1 MAKLTID
8 NFGPIKN
15 AEFELK
21 KVNVFI
27 GQQGEGKSC
36 VMKIAAF
43 CMWVEKVYLSG
54 EIVDLQ
60 SDLSP
65 KAFVEKYLL
74 EFYKLADFAK
84 ISENQYSIIAYN
96 NDGKFKININLKKN
110 SEKWMEIVDIE
121 SILQPRRIAYIPAER
136 SIVSTI
142 PNLSEI
148 KVQNTNLFKFL
159 VDWENAHK
167 LYSAKNK
174 LNILGLNAEYF
185 YDEKSRID
193 YLTVKDNGVETNIKM
208 TNAASGFQSLVPI
221 YILTNYYLNTA
232 NILSIKEKQRI
243 DDLKKILE
251 YYSSK
256 MQDDVVKMVQSN
268 INHLNNNRNCNIFL
282 EEPEVNIFPDIQYR
296 LIKFLFSTLNNGYDN
311 TLSIATHSPYILTV
325 IDNLIYAAKVGKI
338 RPEKVKEI
346 VLDKE
351 WMPIENVS
359 AYYLNNGKVLSIID
373 DELGEIDPALIDKIS
388 HVINHEYDLIR
399 DIEYETEEHRRT
411 A

>member
-1 MAKLTID
+1 
-8 NFGPIKN
+8 
-15 AEFELK
+15 
-21 KVNVFI
+21 
-27 GQQGEGKSC
+27 
-36 VMKIAAF
+36 
-43 CMWVEKVYLSG
+43 
-54 EIVDLQ
+54 
-60 SDLSP
+60 
-65 KAFVEKYLL
+65 
-74 EFYKLADFAK
+74 
-84 ISENQYSIIAYN
+84 
-96 NDGKFKININLKKN
+96 
-110 SEKWMEIVDIE
+110 
-121 SILQPRRIAYIPAER
+121 
-136 SIVSTI
+136 
-142 PNLSEI
+142 
-148 KVQNTNLFKFL
+148 
-159 VDWENAHK
+159 
-167 LYSAKNK
+167 
-174 LNILGLNAEYF
+174 
-185 YDEKSRID
+185 
-193 YLTVKDNGVETNIKM
+193 M

-221 YILTNYYLNTA
+221 CFLSNYYLNTA

-359 AYYLNNGKVLSIID
+359 AYYLNNGKALSIID

-388 HVINHEYDLIR
+388 HVINHEYDIIR

>member
-1 MAKLTID
+1 
-8 NFGPIKN
+8 
-15 AEFELK
+15 
-21 KVNVFI
+21 
-27 GQQGEGKSC
+27 
-36 VMKIAAF
+36 
-43 CMWVEKVYLSG
+43 
-54 EIVDLQ
+54 
-60 SDLSP
+60 
-65 KAFVEKYLL
+65 
-74 EFYKLADFAK
+74 
-84 ISENQYSIIAYN
+84 
-96 NDGKFKININLKKN
+96 
-110 SEKWMEIVDIE
+110 
-121 SILQPRRIAYIPAER
+121 
-136 SIVSTI
+136 
-142 PNLSEI
+142 
-148 KVQNTNLFKFL
+148 
-159 VDWENAHK
+159 
-167 LYSAKNK
+167 
-174 LNILGLNAEYF
+174 
-185 YDEKSRID
+185 
-193 YLTVKDNGVETNIKM
+193 M

-221 YILTNYYLNTA
+221 CILTNYYLNTA

-359 AYYLNNGKVLSIID
+359 AYYLNNGKALSIID

-388 HVINHEYDLIR
+388 HVINHEYDIIR

>member
-193 YLTVKDNGVETNIKM
+193 Y
-208 TNAASGFQSLVPI
+208 
-221 YILTNYYLNTA
+221 
-232 NILSIKEKQRI
+232 
-243 DDLKKILE
+243 
-251 YYSSK
+251 
-256 MQDDVVKMVQSN
+256 
-268 INHLNNNRNCNIFL
+268 
-282 EEPEVNIFPDIQYR
+282 
-296 LIKFLFSTLNNGYDN
+296 
-311 TLSIATHSPYILTV
+311 
-325 IDNLIYAAKVGKI
+325 
-338 RPEKVKEI
+338 
-346 VLDKE
+346 
-351 WMPIENVS
+351 
-359 AYYLNNGKVLSIID
+359 
-373 DELGEIDPALIDKIS
+373 
-388 HVINHEYDLIR
+388 
-399 DIEYETEEHRRT
+399 
-411 A
+411 